1 MVVTIAK
8 SLLSGR
14 KKKKSKSGK
23 EMSQQVLNRSE
34 NVEEDKRPVIK
45 PQNSLVPLSIK
56 TTTIPTENLITT
68 KEDSITDKLLMIK
81 DLLGLQLRF
90 RVSSFSQR
98 MERMREERRKNREKE
113 LEEKKQKKKKIP
125 FLSSLPKIGILD
137 SLKNFLA
144 FLAGG
149 ILLNLLL
156 KNLDVLEGIGKTI
169 LSITTGIMQ
178 FAKFMWDG
186 VIGFITTAYA
196 GYDALRESVRDI
208 GGDEAVEKF
217 DRLSDL
223 LKTVINGAIIA
234 ATIALV
240 ARPFLKGGCL
250 PNPRNL
256 RNPRNFNTRN
266 NRINNRR
273 TTSGG
278 QQLNRGPFSR
288 MREFFR
294 KFRGGPT
301 ISGSGQ
307 NVGPLQRIGN
317 IFRRGPNVT
326 GGAQNLGPLQR
337 IGNIFRRGPNVTG
350 GGTNIRNPFLSGPN
364 VTGGGTNIRNPLRPQ
379 VNVTGSVPKVGFM
392 EGMKTQFKK
401 IGEFV
406 NPKNLKNINLK
417 NLRPSGAAV
426 RGVSTGLAKGAV
438 LGVIGGLAD
447 MGVDWTFSK
456 VSKKIGRDQVK
467 NLVKKFGV
475 EESVN
480 MIEKRLVEED
490 NKPVAPWWLLGL
502 MDGHGLGTSRYR
514 DQKFINKEAY
524 KLMYLTDE
532 FLKES
537 DKEVDTKGKK
547 SSSSSK
553 LSGNIFRG
561 NEEESIF
568 EVSKGGSG
576 DAVDFMKNIV
586 SVDDLAQD
594 TSYSKGSYGLISDI
608 TTFIQPIVQEV

>member
-1 MVVTIAK
+1 MT
-8 SLLSGR
+8 L
-14 KKKKSKSGK
+14 
-23 EMSQQVLNRSE
+23 
-34 NVEEDKRPVIK
+34 
-45 PQNSLVPLSIK
+45 
-56 TTTIPTENLITT
+56 
-68 KEDSITDKLLMIK
+68 
-81 DLLGLQLRF
+81 
-90 RVSSFSQR
+90 
-98 MERMREERRKNREKE
+98 
-113 LEEKKQKKKKIP
+113 
-125 FLSSLPKIGILD
+125 
-137 SLKNFLA
+137 
-144 FLAGG
+144 
-149 ILLNLLL
+149 ILL
-156 KNLDVLEGIGKTI
+156 KMEGQ
-169 LSITTGIMQ
+169 S
-178 FAKFMWDG
+178 
-186 VIGFITTAYA
+186 
-196 GYDALRESVRDI
+196 
-208 GGDEAVEKF
+208 
-217 DRLSDL
+217 
-223 LKTVINGAIIA
+223 
-234 ATIALV
+234 
-240 ARPFLKGGCL
+240 
-250 PNPRNL
+250 
-256 RNPRNFNTRN
+256 
-266 NRINNRR
+266 
-273 TTSGG
+273 
-278 QQLNRGPFSR
+278 
-288 MREFFR
+288 
-294 KFRGGPT
+294 
-301 ISGSGQ
+301 
-307 NVGPLQRIGN
+307 
-317 IFRRGPNVT
+317 
-326 GGAQNLGPLQR
+326 
-337 IGNIFRRGPNVTG
+337 
-350 GGTNIRNPFLSGPN
+350 
-364 VTGGGTNIRNPLRPQ
+364 
-379 VNVTGSVPKVGFM
+379 M

-426 RGVSTGLAKGAV
+426 RGVATGLAKGAV

-447 MGVDWTFSK
+447 MGVDLTFSAID
-456 VSKKIGRDQVK
+456 KKIGRDQVK

-514 DQKFINKEAY
+514 DQKFINQEAY

-537 DKEVDTKGKK
+537 DKEVNTTGKK

>member
-1 MVVTIAK
+1 MVVTIGK

-45 PQNSLVPLSIK
+45 PQNSLVPPSIK

-68 KEDSITDKLLMIK
+68 KEDSIKDKLLMIK
-81 DLLGLQLRF
+81 DLLGLQLKF
-90 RVSSFSQR
+90 RLSSFSQR
-98 MERMREERRKNREKE
+98 MESMREERRKNREKE

-144 FLAGG
+144 FLGGG

-156 KNLDVLEGIGKTI
+156 NNLDVLEGIGKTI
-169 LSITTGIMQ
+169 FSITTGIMK

-240 ARPFLKGGCL
+240 ARPFLKRGCL

-337 IGNIFRRGPNVTG
+337 IGNIFRRGPNVTV

-364 VTGGGTNIRNPLRPQ
+364 VTGGGTNIRNPFLSGP
-379 VNVTGSVPKVGFM
+379 NVTGNVPKVGFM

-401 IGEFV
+401 IVEFM

-426 RGVSTGLAKGAV
+426 KGAATGLAKGGATV
-438 LGVIGGLAD
+438 GISILAD
-447 MGVDWTFSK
+447 MVVDLTFSAID
-456 VSKKIGRDQVK
+456 KKRGRDQVK
-467 NLVKKFGV
+467 NMVKKFGV
-475 EESVN
+475 EKSLN
-480 MIEKRLVEED
+480 MIEKRLVKED

-502 MDGHGLGTSRYR
+502 MDGEGLGTSRYR
-514 DQKFINKEAY
+514 DQKFINREAY

-532 FLKES
+532 FLKER
-537 DKEVDTKGKK
+537 DKEVNTTGKK